1 MRLGILDTIGLAAT
15 LVFAI
20 PIAFVGVRLVLED
33 QLFLGGFLLLT
44 AGLMVY
50 LQRVATTP
58 EDIPI
63 KIAEKL
69 TGGLVKPPEEDETT
83 DAADDDSAQSGG
95 LLSRLR

>member
-1 MRLGILDTIGLAAT
+1 MGLGILDTIGLAAT

-20 PIAFVGVRLVLED
+20 PIAFVGVRLLLQD
-33 QLFLGGFLLLT
+33 QFFLGGFLLLT
-44 AGLMVY
+44 AGLMIY

-69 TGGLVKPPEEDETT
+69 TGGLVKPPEEDTEE
-83 DAADDDSAQSGG
+83 AAESDDGG

>member
-1 MRLGILDTIGLAAT
+1 MRLGILDTLGLAAT

-63 KIAEKL
+63 KIAERL
-69 TGGLVKPPEEDETT
+69 TGGLVKPPEEETT
-83 DAADDDSAQSGG
+83 DAADDDGGERGG

>member
-1 MRLGILDTIGLAAT
+1 MRLGILDTLGLAAT

-69 TGGLVKPPEEDETT
+69 TGGLVKPPEEETT
-83 DAADDDSAQSGG
+83 DAADDDSGERGG

>member
-1 MRLGILDTIGLAAT
+1 MRLGILDTLGLAAT

-69 TGGLVKPPEEDETT
+69 TGGLVKPPEEETS
-83 DAADDDSAQSGG
+83 DAANDDSGENGG

>member
-1 MRLGILDTIGLAAT
+1 MRLGILDTLGLAAT

-69 TGGLVKPPEEDETT
+69 TGGLVKPPEEETT
-83 DAADDDSAQSGG
+83 DAADDDSAESGG
-95 LLSRLR
+95 LLSRFR

>member
-1 MRLGILDTIGLAAT
+1 MRLGILDTLGLAAT

-20 PIAFVGVRLVLED
+20 PIAFVGVRLVLEE

-69 TGGLVKPPEEDETT
+69 TGGLVKPPEEEAT
-83 DAADDDSAQSGG
+83 DAADDESGERDG

>member
-1 MRLGILDTIGLAAT
+1 MRLGILDTLGLAAT

-69 TGGLVKPPEEDETT
+69 TGGLVKPPEEEETS
-83 DAADDDSAQSGG
+83 DDSGENGG

>member
-1 MRLGILDTIGLAAT
+1 MRLGILDTLGLAAT

-20 PIAFVGVRLVLED
+20 PIAFVGVRLLLQE
-33 QLFLGGFLLLT
+33 QFFLGGFLLLT

-69 TGGLVKPPEEDETT
+69 TGGLVKPPEEETT
-83 DAADDDSAQSGG
+83 DAADDDTGESGG

>member
-1 MRLGILDTIGLAAT
+1 MRLGILDTLGLAAT

-20 PIAFVGVRLVLED
+20 PIAFVGVRLLLEE
-33 QLFLGGFLLLT
+33 QFFLGGFLLLT
-44 AGLMVY
+44 AGLMLY

-69 TGGLVKPPEEDETT
+69 TGGFVKPPEEDETE
-83 DAADDDSAQSGG
+83 DEDDG

>member
-1 MRLGILDTIGLAAT
+1 MRLGILDTLGLAAT

-20 PIAFVGVRLVLED
+20 PIAFVGVRLLLQE
-33 QLFLGGFLLLT
+33 QFFLGGFLLLT

-69 TGGLVKPPEEDETT
+69 TGGLVKPPEEDEAEAT
-83 DAADDDSAQSGG
+83 DTDEGEG